1 MQNVRFS
8 LNEKGGNLTSE
19 ASILDMY
26 LSVGMDTRFF
36 YFDDNFIIFLKEKDS
51 SNPYFALRITNSD
64 LLVPFENQLFNN
76 FINIIVKLYVLCYTL
91 FENINKNGDKY
102 MIRIFNNKDIEE
114 VMRIWKKENIKAH
127 NFIPKEYWEN
137 NYEYVKEILPK
148 AEIYVYIDSDKIKGF
163 IGMNNNHI
171 EGIFIDTDSQNK
183 GIGTALLNKVKEDKA
198 KLTLNV
204 YDENKKAIKFYQ
216 KNGFEIIKEN
226 IDKETN
232 EKEYVMIWKNPAS

>member
-1 MQNVRFS
+1 MIR
-8 LNEKGGNLTSE
+8 
-19 ASILDMY
+19 
-26 LSVGMDTRFF
+26 R
-36 YFDDNFIIFLKEKDS
+36 
-51 SNPYFALRITNSD
+51 
-64 LLVPFENQLFNN
+64 FNN
-76 FINIIVKLYVLCYTL
+76 N
-91 FENINKNGDKY
+91 
-102 MIRIFNNKDIEE
+102 DIEE
-114 VMRIWKKENIKAH
+114 IMEIWKKQNIKAH

-163 IGMNNNHI
+163 IGINNNHI

-183 GIGTALLNKVKEDKA
+183 GIGTALLNKVKEDKT

-204 YDENKKAIKFYQ
+204 YDKNKKAIKFYQ

-232 EKEYVMIWKNPAS
+232 EKEYVMIWKNPAL

>member
-1 MQNVRFS
+1 
-8 LNEKGGNLTSE
+8 
-19 ASILDMY
+19 
-26 LSVGMDTRFF
+26 
-36 YFDDNFIIFLKEKDS
+36 
-51 SNPYFALRITNSD
+51 
-64 LLVPFENQLFNN
+64 
-76 FINIIVKLYVLCYTL
+76 
-91 FENINKNGDKY
+91 
-102 MIRIFNNKDIEE
+102 MIRKFEENDIDL
-114 VMRIWKKENIKAH
+114 VIQIWKNENIKAH
-127 NFIPKEYWEN
+127 KFISKEYWEN

-204 YDENKKAIKFYQ
+204 YDKNKKAIKFYQ

>member
-1 MQNVRFS
+1 
-8 LNEKGGNLTSE
+8 
-19 ASILDMY
+19 
-26 LSVGMDTRFF
+26 
-36 YFDDNFIIFLKEKDS
+36 
-51 SNPYFALRITNSD
+51 
-64 LLVPFENQLFNN
+64 
-76 FINIIVKLYVLCYTL
+76 
-91 FENINKNGDKY
+91 
-102 MIRIFNNKDIEE
+102 MIRIFNNNDIEE
-114 VMRIWKKENIKAH
+114 VMEIWKKENIKAH
-127 NFIPKEYWEN
+127 NFIPKEYWES

-148 AEIYVYIDSDKIKGF
+148 AKIYVYIDSDKIKGF

-183 GIGTALLNKVKEDKA
+183 GIGTALLNKVKEYKT

-204 YDENKKAIKFYQ
+204 YDKNKKAIKFYQ